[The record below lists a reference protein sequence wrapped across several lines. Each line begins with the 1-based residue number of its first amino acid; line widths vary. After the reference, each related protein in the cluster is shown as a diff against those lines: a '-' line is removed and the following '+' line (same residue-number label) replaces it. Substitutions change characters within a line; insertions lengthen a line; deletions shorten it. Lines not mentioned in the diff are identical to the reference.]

1 MFTPKISVIVAVY
14 NGHDV
19 LRRCMDSILAQTLTD
34 MEIICVDDDSR
45 DDSLAILQEYAAA
58 DSRIQVIHQENGGA
72 GAARNTGMQHAT
84 GEYLSIL
91 DCDDFFEPQM
101 LENAYRAA
109 KERDADIITFGCDF
123 YDEKSDSFRP
133 CYHSI
138 NRKAL
143 PDKEVFCAQ
152 DIKDDVF
159 CLFVG
164 WAWDKLFRREFI
176 EKEKI
181 TFQVQRTTNDML
193 FVFNALI
200 RAKRI
205 TVLDEVYAHYRQ
217 GVGSLS
223 VTREKSWMCF
233 YDALMALREEL
244 YKTNLYERFE
254 RDFKNYCIHFTLWN
268 LRTLSEPTHTIL
280 YNKLR
285 DEWFAEMGVLDCPK
299 EYFYNKQEYA
309 AFRSVYEHPVDWVNS
324 KKAEAPIPASK
335 LARGWHCLKTQG
347 FRHTLKLILNKIK
360 R

>member
-1 MFTPKISVIVAVY
+1 MFTPKVSVIVAVY

-34 MEIICVDDDSR
+34 IEIICVDDDSK
-45 DDSLAILQEYAAA
+45 DDSLAILQEYAAQDPRVKA
-58 DSRIQVIHQENGGA
+58 IHQENGGA
-72 GAARNTGMQHAT
+72 GAARNTGMKHAT

-91 DCDDFFEPQM
+91 DCDDFFEPRM
-101 LENAYRAA
+101 LEDAYRVA
-109 KERDADIITFGCDF
+109 KNRDVDIITFGCDF

-133 CYHSI
+133 CHHSI
-138 NRKAL
+138 NRKIL
-143 PDKEVFCAQ
+143 PKKEVFSAQ
-152 DIKDDVF
+152 DVNEDVF
-159 CLFVG
+159 RLFVG

-176 EKEKI
+176 ERENI

-205 TVLDEVYAHYRQ
+205 TVLDEAYAHYRQ

-233 YDALMALREEL
+233 YNALMALREEL
-244 YKTNLYERFE
+244 YKTGLYERFE
-254 RDFKNYCIHFTLWN
+254 QDYKNYCIHFTLWN

-285 DEWFAEMGVLDCPK
+285 DEWFSEMDVLDCPK
-299 EYFYNKQEYA
+299 EYFYNKKEYA
-309 AFRSVYEHPVDWVNS
+309 ALRSIYENPVDRMDS
-324 KKAEAPIPASK
+324 ILPKSK
-335 LARGWHCLKTQG
+335 LARGWQCLKTQG
-347 FRHTLKLILNKIK
+347 FRHTLNLIFHKLTK
-360 R
+360 